1 MIALATALFLIAAPL
16 ESPIQNAQAT
26 TAIEVTL
33 KDGKSSKL
41 KDGKP
46 HTFHAKR
53 GDEVTLHIASD
64 RKITLHLHGY
74 DIERTAEPDKP
85 AVFRF
90 TAKIT
95 GRFSMEEHT
104 PVSEPDV
111 GKKARG
117 HAPAILYLEVL
128 PK

>member
-1 MIALATALFLIAAPL
+1 MIALAAALFLVAAPP
-16 ESPIQNAQAT
+16 ESPVQNAQAT
-26 TAIEVTL
+26 ADIDVTL
-33 KDGKSSKL
+33 KDGTTA
-41 KDGKP
+41 KP
-46 HTFHAKR
+46 HTFRTKR
-53 GDEVTLHIASD
+53 GDEITLRVASD
-64 RKITLHLHGY
+64 RKIALHLHGY

-85 AVFRF
+85 AIFRF

-104 PVSEPDV
+104 AEAA
-111 GKKARG
+111 KKSHS